1 MITNLRMEL
10 FQALVWP
17 PHPRHTPAHSPT
29 PRRTDYHQFSKFWLA
44 ELLNETFYLEAMS
57 YLRTKHSSL
66 TFLVL
71 SDDLAWCQAN
81 LRGEAGL

>member
-1 MITNLRMEL
+1 MRCGECG
-10 FQALVWP
+10 
-17 PHPRHTPAHSPT
+17 RHTPAHSPT